1 MSEVSLTFSFRGSRN
16 RTHQLAFY
24 RAPKSQNAWGVL
36 TTHPPSE
43 GSGTRTKPIA
53 SESTIAL
60 SPEVARRRNRPRQVE
75 YGIGELIYL
84 GAKADIPRV
93 LPPEKMSNWYISR
106 DLVSRP
112 NPQNFPGEICNHMI
126 SDGPH
131 LDCCRFS
138 SSLPL
143 VPERDHSP
151 GYDASRQGRS
161 ANL

>member
-1 MSEVSLTFSFRGSRN
+1 MAETARINWPSIVCPSHRMR
-16 RTHQLAFY
+16 
-24 RAPKSQNAWGVL
+24 GVL

-53 SESTIAL
+53 SGSTIAL
-60 SPEVARRRNRPRQVE
+60 SPEVVRRRCLTAPSR
-75 YGIGELIYL
+75 YGIGGILIYL
-84 GAKADIPRV
+84 GAKVDIPRV

-131 LDCCRFS
+131 LDCCRLS